1 MLKRGRFVP
10 MRNGDEY
17 DALTKWKSVFEWR
30 SGTRKWI
37 KRGFNKRERQRAR
50 EIIDD
55 WEEWEME

>member
-1 MLKRGRFVP
+1 

-17 DALTKWKSVFEWR
+17 EALTKWKSVFEWR